1 MHKTKQ
7 TDLAHQAMDE
17 TADYAHELYAH
28 VAPAERHEMT
38 IVEIIGWLLC
48 SLGPFVLLMLL
59 ASR

>member
-28 VAPAERHEMT
+28 VAPAERREMP

-48 SLGPFVLLMLL
+48 SLGPFVLLMLV
-59 ASR
+59 AAR